1 MYRLNT
7 PEIFFLAPFLVQEV
21 EAEYSVA
28 NGHSH
33 NAEVIYGDTDSV
45 MVRFGPTD
53 LDKVMA
59 IGMQYPLS
67 IVPLTHDRFRQ
78 RGSGICN
85 QEVREAHKTGVRKG
99 LLPLFAHQQETL
111 CWPVLD
117 QTRKVRQDG
126 L

>member
-1 MYRLNT
+1 MIEKTRAVCTLRMPRRYSLAS
-7 PEIFFLAPFLVQEV
+7 FFVQEV

-53 LDKVMA
+53 LDRVMA
-59 IGMQYPLS
+59 IGMQCLLL

-78 RGSGICN
+78 RGGGICN
-85 QEVREAHKTGVRKG
+85 QEVCQ
-99 LLPLFAHQQETL
+99 AHQ
-111 CWPVLD
+111 
-117 QTRKVRQDG
+117 TRV
-126 L
+126 